1 MGAFAGSHAMKHSN
15 TFLIGIILPVTA
27 AVYGVLTQPPRE
39 AHGALSAQVT
49 APATQRHEAVLRS
62 WLDRVKIDGRD
73 ETRLV
78 EIVFDYELGAAR
90 RRVYN
95 AQDWLI
101 SDEVLAGQPRAT
113 NAEIAEAF
121 DTVRRDPELGQLARS
136 ANAIIDGGFLLR
148 EAPGEPCGPP
158 ARCLQVYL
166 FSEDGHEELQR
177 PIVDMNPRARI
188 VYRDYQPD
196 PAD

>member
-1 MGAFAGSHAMKHSN
+1 MKRRI
-15 TFLIGIILPVTA
+15 TFLIGIILPVSA
-27 AVYGVLTQPPRE
+27 AVYGVLTQPSRD
-39 AHGALSAQVT
+39 AHGALSEQAG
-49 APATQRHEAVLRS
+49 APATQRHEEVLRS
-62 WLDRVKIDGRD
+62 WLDHVKIDGRD
-73 ETRLV
+73 EARIV

-90 RRVYN
+90 RRVYD

-113 NAEIAEAF
+113 STEIAEAF
-121 DTVRRDPELGQLARS
+121 DTVLRDPELGQLARS

-166 FSEDGHEELQR
+166 FTEDGHEELQR

-196 PAD
+196 PPD

>member
-1 MGAFAGSHAMKHSN
+1 MKHSN

-27 AVYGVLTQPPRE
+27 AVYGILTQPQRD
-39 AHGALSAQVT
+39 AHGALSEQLA
-49 APATQRHEAVLRS
+49 APATQRDETVLRS

-73 ETRLV
+73 QTRLV
-78 EIVFDYELGAAR
+78 EIVFDYELGVAR
-90 RRVYN
+90 RRVYD

-113 NAEIAEAF
+113 TAEIDEAF

-158 ARCLQVYL
+158 ARCLQVYM
-166 FSEDGHEELQR
+166 FSEDGHEELRR
-177 PIVDMNPRARI
+177 PIVDLNPRGRI
-188 VYRDYQPD
+188 VYRDYNPSAPD
-196 PAD
+196 